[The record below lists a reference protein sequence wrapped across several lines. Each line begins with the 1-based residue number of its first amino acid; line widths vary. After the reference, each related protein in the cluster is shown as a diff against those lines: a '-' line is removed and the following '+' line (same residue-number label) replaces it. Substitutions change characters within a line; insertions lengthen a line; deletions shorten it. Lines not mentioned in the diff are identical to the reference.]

1 MRVEAMIVYRTAW
14 FLILLVALGTALPIR
29 LSRAHDWYEWECCH
43 KQDCAPLADAPK
55 AVNGGYMVKDQ
66 FFPNKLL
73 RESRDH
79 RWHACILNGKPRCLY
94 APMAG

>member
-1 MRVEAMIVYRTAW
+1 MRT
-14 FLILLVALGTALPIR
+14 FLLAICILSATALPAA
-29 LSRAHDWYEWECCH
+29 AHDWYEWACCH
-43 KQDCAPLADAPK
+43 KQDCAPLAEAAR
-55 AVNGGYMVKDQ
+55 AVKGGYMVKGL

-94 APMAG
+94 APMSG